1 MAFQNDTGVADAHRT
16 DDQQKFGS
24 GASTAPGGANA
35 PTQTQGEM
43 TQGQEAYPGGRAGG
57 ETDKA
62 QGAVQTGNETGLNA
76 DTPAAADVDPSST
89 QSSEETGQDGDPKS
103 PGKNTG
109 NPWNG

>member
-16 DDQQKFGS
+16 DDQRKFGDGS
-24 GASTAPGGANA
+24 STAPGGANA
-35 PTQTQGEM
+35 PVQNQNEL
-43 TQGQEAYPGGRAGG
+43 TQGQEAYPGTRQGG
-57 ETDKA
+57 EADKA
-62 QGAVQTGNETGLNA
+62 ADAVQTGNETGLNA

-89 QSSEETGQDGDPKS
+89 KSSEETGQDGAPKS